1 MNKLS
6 AAFFTVVLS
15 LTLSIGGISDAE
27 AKRFG
32 GMKSFGSKTSYSKS
46 YSTKSS
52 KPAPKTAS
60 QQQAQ
65 QQNQTAR
72 QTMSKRGGVM
82 GILGGLALGGL
93 LGSLFFGGAFENLNF
108 MDLLVFAGIAFL
120 LFKLFSAK
128 NKPQQQTAF
137 SENNYREDQADRF
150 SKLDNNYLRNTQDN
164 DAKFDSELP
173 AGSAGLGDETKLVLP
188 KDFNEEE
195 FLDGAT
201 MAYEMLQ
208 SAWDDKELA
217 EIRGLTTD
225 KVFAEIQSQ
234 IQADGGENK
243 TEVLNIK
250 PRLLAIREVGNEL
263 EASVLFDALLREDQD
278 AEPQQVREVWTF
290 TKAKNSLQPKW
301 FLDGLQQLED

>member
-6 AAFFTVVLS
+6 AAFFTFVLTF
-15 LTLSIGGISDAE
+15 TLSIGGISDAE

-32 GMKSFGSKTSYSKS
+32 GMKSFGSKSAYSKS
-46 YSTKSS
+46 YSTKSRTS
-52 KPAPKTAS
+52 APKTAS
-60 QQQAQ
+60 QQKAY

-72 QTMSKRGGVM
+72 QTMSKRGGFM

-93 LGSLFFGGAFENLNF
+93 LGSLFFGGAFENFNF
-108 MDLLVFAGIAFL
+108 MDLLIFGGIAFL
-120 LFKLFSAK
+120 LFKLFAAK

-137 SENNYREDQADRF
+137 SESNYREGESDSF
-150 SKLDNNYLRNTQDN
+150 SKLDNNYLRNSQDN

-173 AGSAGLGDETKLVLP
+173 PASAAISEEKSAVLP
-188 KDFNEEE
+188 EGFNEQE
-195 FLDGAT
+195 FLDGAK
-201 MAYEMLQ
+201 MAYEILQ

-234 IQADGGENK
+234 IQADDGENK
-243 TEVLNIK
+243 TDVLSVKVTLLEV
-250 PRLLAIREVGNEL
+250 REIGNEL
-263 EASVLFDALLREDQD
+263 EASVLFDTLLREDEG
-278 AEPQQVREVWTF
+278 ARPQQVREVWTF

-301 FLDGLQQLED
+301 FLDGLQQLEE